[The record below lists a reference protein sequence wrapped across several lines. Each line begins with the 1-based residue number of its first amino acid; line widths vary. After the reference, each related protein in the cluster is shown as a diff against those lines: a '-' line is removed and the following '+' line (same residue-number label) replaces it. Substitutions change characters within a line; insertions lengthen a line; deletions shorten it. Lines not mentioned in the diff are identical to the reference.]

1 MQAKE
6 ERLFCKEKYSGK
18 TDSGRVS
25 VPLCCESRM
34 GVSSRYIPDV
44 REVKAFRAH
53 RSPIHIAQQLGGGN
67 FTKRLTGV
75 HSMENTATVF
85 LGGSDLYSFLEKQGC
100 RVRWADFTQVL

>member
-1 MQAKE
+1 MQTKE

-18 TDSGRVS
+18 TDSGRVN

-67 FTKRLTGV
+67 FTGRNVK
-75 HSMENTATVF
+75 
-85 LGGSDLYSFLEKQGC
+85 
-100 RVRWADFTQVL
+100 

>member
-1 MQAKE
+1 M
-6 ERLFCKEKYSGK
+6 
-18 TDSGRVS
+18 S

-67 FTKRLTGV
+67 FTTFISLFELFYDTEM
-75 HSMENTATVF
+75 HSRGITNIIK
-85 LGGSDLYSFLEKQGC
+85 LGIAFAGKHVKIRE
-100 RVRWADFTQVL
+100 VR